1 MNKLQQL
8 YTSKGMLKPSS
19 NGKDIDGLRGSVVVR
34 RNSTIS
40 EKKIAINLCARLGHE
55 SDFG

>member
-1 MNKLQQL
+1 MNNLQQL

-40 EKKIAINLCARLGHE
+40 EKKIAINL
-55 SDFG
+55 